1 MCETSTERVSR
12 LAPGE
17 LQRVRDDGVEPVWE
31 LVPLRA
37 ARPALAV
44 AHVVPRVYR
53 YVLLDQRLVQLF
65 EPPQMLVYPV
75 RPEHHRGG
83 GGRDFGPQPVG
94 AQSVGEPS
102 LGADAHAPVR
112 LAREAPLLHARH
124 GGALGR
130 LTRVEPRSGNIK
142 RACVETQSMTKRR
155 KSETGREVPDAPRL

>member
-53 YVLLDQRLVQLF
+53 DVLLDQRLVQLF
-65 EPPQMLVYPV
+65 EPPQMLVQAV

-83 GGRDFGPQPVG
+83 V
-94 AQSVGEPS
+94 V
-102 LGADAHAPVR
+102 DAT
-112 LAREAPLLHARH
+112 LARSRSAPSPS
-124 GGALGR
+124 GSQALVR
-130 LTRVEPRSGNIK
+130 MRTPPCASLRKLPSCTRGMAGRSG
-142 RACVETQSMTKRR
+142 V
-155 KSETGREVPDAPRL
+155 